1 MRVAHWSDIAV
12 CARGQRQPPVA
23 APSTVRVP
31 PPEPAAPLS
40 ELQQLRRDHQALSD
54 QLRAAKADKYTQQG
68 QVSVLREELTRRCRE
83 LENCRLESS
92 RQLQEQHSCLEQ
104 STAALN
110 KELETLR
117 TELQFKSHELA
128 EVTRQYRAL
137 RDSPGRA
144 ASPPRKA
151 PRLDS
156 ADQSFAAA
164 RRFVTSSEFRRPEKF
179 AARTET
185 SGTQTDPDPEESQ
198 PDGDEVAAH
207 QLVLSVLRACA
218 DCRWLDGAAL
228 SELAD
233 PDPQRASGAAHR
245 LAAAAT
251 GRLAAFSDSV
261 ERLRATRADDRQVCT
276 LGSGR
281 RRTAARQALQQE
293 ETAAVA
299 ALTALRRLAEWSAP
313 LAARLAA
320 DRPLTELLPRLLRPA
335 IAQVSSLSLLRPAIA
350 QGEVTN
356 AHIMEHTAVLLATM
370 AGDTLPDELFQALC
384 PVVHEVFNTKPPS
397 RLLLALLELLISAAG
412 TGQIAG
418 LWCRAAPP
426 PAEPPARKHTGTC
439 LMKKL
444 NILCC
449 ERGAPSDPPSPS
461 SYRLPASHSRHGPQ
475 RQPLTTGRADLS
487 SQQGKRWK
495 LSAAG
500 GACDA
505 RWLRLVGLLVW
516 RPAALPP
523 QACCRAHLTLL
534 VVQLLHAA
542 VRHWQHGGADEPSAV
557 LLLLS
562 ALHRLADLDAEFSVS
577 VSRERLRYLVT
588 METLG
593 RCWREMRLTAQH
605 VGVLQELYKFQP
617 GTFEG
622 AGLLELSRS
631 D

>member
-1 MRVAHWSDIAV
+1 M
-12 CARGQRQPPVA
+12 PVA
-23 APSTVRVP
+23 RCLCVY
-31 PPEPAAPLS
+31 
-40 ELQQLRRDHQALSD
+40 LRDVFCAV
-54 QLRAAKADKYTQQG
+54 G

-251 GRLAAFSDSV
+251 GRLAAFADSV
-261 ERLRATRADDRQVCT
+261 ERLRATRADDR
-276 LGSGR
+276 
-281 RRTAARQALQQE
+281 
-293 ETAAVA
+293 
-299 ALTALRRLAEWSAP
+299 
-313 LAARLAA
+313 
-320 DRPLTELLPRLLRPA
+320 
-335 IAQVSSLSLLRPAIA
+335 
-350 QGEVTN
+350 
-356 AHIMEHTAVLLATM
+356 
-370 AGDTLPDELFQALC
+370 FQALC

-426 PAEPPARKHTGTC
+426 SAEPPARKHTGTC

-449 ERGAPSDPPSPS
+449 ERGAPSESPSPS

-475 RQPLTTGRADLS
+475 RQPPGQPAAGRGDPS

-622 AGLLELSRS
+622 AGPLELSRS